1 MRNKQVPAGKKYARL
16 APSLMSESYWIMV
29 STLSLHYTQDALSA
43 RFAPLS
49 HLPWAMLLTS
59 GNADHADNRF
69 DILTADP
76 RATLITQDD
85 ITTIET
91 ADAVH
96 QSSDDPLRLLQ
107 QQCDALGS
115 HPAAREDLPFQGGAL
130 GLFGYDLGRRFEKL
144 PQQAADDLTTPDM
157 AVGIYDWALIADH
170 HLRRLTLVSLGDVQ
184 ARLRWLLQW
193 PARNAVP
200 FSLTS
205 GWHSNLSYSD
215 YAERFHAVQA
225 YIQAGDCYQVNLAQR
240 FQAAYQGDEWQAFCR
255 LNAANRAPF
264 SAFLRLPD
272 SAVLSLSPERFLS
285 LNGDQIETR
294 PIKGTRPR
302 SADAEIDRLEA
313 LALAQS
319 EKDRAENL
327 MIVDLLRNDIG
338 RVAVPGSV
346 SVPELFV
353 VEPFP
358 AVHHLVSTVRARL
371 PESLHASDLLRA
383 CFPGGSIT
391 GAPKIRAMEIIDEL
405 EPQRRN
411 AWCGSIGYLSLCGR
425 MDTSITI
432 RTLIAEQQQLFCA
445 AGGGVVAD
453 SELDAEYQETLH
465 KLSRILPALSGDA
478 E

>member
-1 MRNKQVPAGKKYARL
+1 MRNKQVPAGKKYVRL
-16 APSLMSESYWIMV
+16 TPSLMSDFCRKMV

-43 RFAPLS
+43 HFARIS

-59 GNADHADNRF
+59 GHADHADNRF
-69 DILTADP
+69 DMLTADP
-76 RATLITQDD
+76 RATLVTHDD
-85 ITTIET
+85 LTTIS
-91 ADAVH
+91 ADGAVS
-96 QSSDDPLRLLQ
+96 QRAEDPLLLVQ
-107 QQCDALGS
+107 RQCEALGAL
-115 HPAAREDLPFQGGAL
+115 PDRRDDLPFQGGAL
-130 GLFGYDLGRRFEKL
+130 GLFGYDLGRRFERL

-157 AVGIYDWALIADH
+157 AIGIYDWALIADH
-170 HLRRLTLVSLGDVQ
+170 HLQRLTLVSLGDAQ
-184 ARLRWLLQW
+184 ARLGWLLQW
-193 PARNAVP
+193 PPREAAP

-205 GWHSNLSYSD
+205 GWQSNLSYRD

-240 FQAAYQGDEWQAFCR
+240 FQARYQGDEWQAFCR

-272 SAVLSLSPERFLS
+272 SAILSLSPERFLS
-285 LNGDQIETR
+285 LKGDEIETR

-302 SADAEIDRLEA
+302 AADPDLDRREA

-346 SVPELFV
+346 SVPALFE

-358 AVHHLVSTVRARL
+358 AVHHLVSTIRARL
-371 PESLHASDLLRA
+371 PASLHASDLLRA

-405 EPQRRN
+405 EPHRRN

-425 MDTSITI
+425 MDTSIAI
-432 RTLIAEQQQLFCA
+432 RTLIAERQQLFCA

-465 KLSRILPALSGDA
+465 KVSRILPALSGEDQ
-478 E
+478 